1 MRKTQKFSYKKIFLK
16 KRKKKRFRR
25 IRRRKLSRLKSNLD
39 AETKKTE
46 MNPLKLKI
54 SLKIPENEQDG
65 DPGMNFPFFEHL
77 ENELD
82 FQDLNFSNIPD
93 VCINDISD
101 DNNKIV

>member
-1 MRKTQKFSYKKIFLK
+1 MVKIQKYFQKKPFLK
-16 KRKKKRFRR
+16 KKKKKRFRR
-25 IRRRKLSRLKSNLD
+25 IRRRKSSRLKSNLD

-46 MNPLKLKI
+46 KNPLKLKM
-54 SLKIPENEQDG
+54 SLKIPENGQDV

-101 DNNKIV
+101 ENNKIV

>member
-1 MRKTQKFSYKKIFLK
+1 MVKRKTFSYKKHFIK
-16 KRKKKRFRR
+16 KKKKKRFRR
-25 IRRRKLSRLKSNLD
+25 ILRKKLSRLKSNLD
-39 AETKKTE
+39 EETKKTE

-54 SLKIPENEQDG
+54 SLKIPENGQDG